1 MIIAITILAASL
13 LFLILVYPTF
23 QRLYKIFNIG
33 KEQLKREDT
42 AGPNLPEISK
52 TEISI
57 LGKSTFR
64 LSQPLPTT
72 TITMVKEP
80 IIEEDEP
87 TFATESDPVPMDID
101 YPLDREGI
109 DNEIDEDQESIELE
123 EMFGKDICYA
133 SGVLIEDLQ
142 KLKHVT
148 ESAGASRSE
157 QEEVGKMLY
166 ENKETDIVEQ
176 LLSGKTASFISNLI
190 DIHVTLQKEEQGILK
205 VINGAEEL
213 ESFDVNKFL
222 NTK

>member
-72 TITMVKEP
+72 TSSMVKEP
-80 IIEEDEP
+80 VIEEDAL

-101 YPLDREGI
+101 YPLGREGI
-109 DNEIDEDQESIELE
+109 DDEIDEDQESIELE
-123 EMFGKDICYA
+123 EMFGKDVCFA

-148 ESAGASRSE
+148 ESVEASRCE

-205 VINGAEEL
+205 VINGSEEL

>member
-13 LFLILVYPTF
+13 LFLILTYPTF

-33 KEQLKREDT
+33 KEQLKREDN
-42 AGPNLPEISK
+42 AGPNLPEISE

-72 TITMVKEP
+72 TSYMVKEP
-80 IIEEDEP
+80 IIEEDAL
-87 TFATESDPVPMDID
+87 TFATESDQVPMDID
-101 YPLDREGI
+101 YPLNREGV
-109 DNEIDEDQESIELE
+109 DDEIDEDQESIELE
-123 EMFGKDICYA
+123 EMFGKDVCFA

-142 KLKHVT
+142 KLKHVV
-148 ESAGASRSE
+148 ESVEAFRCE

-176 LLSGKTASFISNLI
+176 LLSGKAASFISNLI

-205 VINGAEEL
+205 VINGSEEL